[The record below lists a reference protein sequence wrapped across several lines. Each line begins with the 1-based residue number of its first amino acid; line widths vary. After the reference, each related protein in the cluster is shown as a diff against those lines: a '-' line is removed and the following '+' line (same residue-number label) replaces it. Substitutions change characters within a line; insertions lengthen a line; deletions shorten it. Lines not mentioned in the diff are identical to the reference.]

1 MYRPLGKVVPWL
13 LLSAALALSVT
24 ACGGD
29 DSASSSSSD
38 GASAKASTPEEILD
52 GKKVGIIYLA
62 LDDPFY
68 QAFQRG
74 AKAWAKEHNV
84 DLIEQDGRKD
94 PAAMA
99 SEVEQFVT
107 QQVDGIIFSPIDA
120 AAAVTPIK
128 SAQAAKIPIV
138 VNSIKQAEGA
148 EAPFA
153 GLNEGVNEVKL
164 GKETAQLFHKRFG
177 DDAKIKLMTEECPI
191 AEVSTIRADGFIKG
205 LKEVDPNIEI
215 IKRVDGGCVQDKS
228 VNAMEDALQNN
239 DAPSLLYGVNGIATV
254 GGLIA
259 LKAKNL
265 ADPDKM
271 IAVATDGAE
280 QEIVEGIKSTSP
292 LQIGVTIS
300 PVKLAGFNFE
310 VLGDVMLGKID
321 PLKNSDHL
329 MPSEILSYKDCARMQ
344 QWVKEDLLSSTDLGC

>member
-1 MYRPLGKVVPWL
+1 MNRPLGLGAAL
-13 LLSAALALSVT
+13 LLSAVLAFSVA
-24 ACGGD
+24 ACGD
-29 DSASSSSSD
+29 DEDAA
-38 GASAKASTPEEILD
+38 GGGGETTAAKPDTPEAALD

-74 AKAWAKEHNV
+74 AQGWAKEHNV
-84 DLIEQDGRKD
+84 ELIEQDGRKD
-94 PAAMA
+94 GAEMA
-99 SEVEQFVT
+99 NQVEQFVT

-153 GLNEGVNEVKL
+153 GLDEGVNEIEL
-164 GKETAQLFHKRFG
+164 GKETAALFKKKLG
-177 DDAKIKLMTEECPI
+177 DDAKVNLMTEECPV
-191 AEVSTIRADGFIKG
+191 AEVSTIRADAFIEG
-205 LKEVDPNIEI
+205 LKSVIPDINI
-215 IKRVDGGCVQDKS
+215 IKRVDGGCVQEDS

-239 DAPSLLYGVNGIATV
+239 DPPNLLYGVNGIATV

-259 LKAKNL
+259 LQAKDL
-265 ADPDKM
+265 ADPQKM
-271 IAVATDGAE
+271 IAVATNGAE
-280 QEIVEGIKSTSP
+280 QEIVEGSKPTSP
-292 LQIGVTIS
+292 LQIGVAIS
-300 PVKLAGFNFE
+300 PVKLAAFNFG

-329 MPSEILSYKDCARMQ
+329 MGSEILSYKDCAVMRD
-344 QWVKEDLLSSTDLGC
+344 WLKVDLLSKTTLDC

>member
-1 MYRPLGKVVPWL
+1 MNRPLARA
-13 LLSAALALSVT
+13 AALFLTAVLGLSIA
-24 ACGGD
+24 ACGDNGNA
-29 DSASSSSSD
+29 ASGGGD
-38 GASAKASTPEEILD
+38 GASAKADTPEAALD

-94 PAAMA
+94 GAEMA
-99 SEVEQFVT
+99 NQVEQFVT

-153 GLNEGVNEVKL
+153 GLDEGVNEVKL
-164 GKETAQLFHKRFG
+164 GKQTADLFHEKFG
-177 DDAKIKLMTEECPI
+177 ADAKIKLMTEECPV
-191 AEVSTIRADGFIKG
+191 AEVSTIRADAFIKG
-205 LKEVDPNIEI
+205 LKEVDPDLEI
-215 IKRVDGGCVQDKS
+215 IKRVDGGCVQEDS

-239 DAPSLLYGVNGIATV
+239 DPPNMLYGVNGIATV

-259 LKAKNL
+259 LQAKNL
-265 ADPDKM
+265 ADPEKM
-271 IAVATDGAE
+271 IAVATNGAE
-280 QEIVEGIKSTSP
+280 QEIVEGIKPTSP
-292 LQIGVTIS
+292 LQIGVAIS
-300 PVKLAGFNFE
+300 PVKLAAFNFG

-329 MPSEILSYKDCARMQ
+329 MGSQILSYKDCAVMQ
-344 QWVKEDLLSSTDLGC
+344 EWLKVDLLSKTGLGC

>member
-1 MYRPLGKVVPWL
+1 MNRPLGKVAAL
-13 LLSAALALSVT
+13 LLPAVLAASVA
-24 ACGGD
+24 ACGSD
-29 DSASSSSSD
+29 DKAANA
-38 GASAKASTPEEILD
+38 GNTSAKAKTPEEVLN
-52 GKKVGIIYLA
+52 GKTVGIIYLS

-74 AKAWAKEHNV
+74 AKQWAKEHNV
-84 DLIEQDGRKD
+84 KLIEQDGRKD
-94 PAAMA
+94 GATMA
-99 SEVEQFVT
+99 NEVEQFIT

-138 VNSIKQAEGA
+138 VNSIKQAKGA

-153 GLNEGVNEVKL
+153 GLDEGVNEEKL
-164 GKETAQLFHKRFG
+164 GKQTADLFHQKFG
-177 DDAKIKLMTEECPI
+177 ADTKIKLMTEECPV
-191 AEVSTIRADGFIKG
+191 AEVSTIRADAFIKG
-205 LKEVDPNIEI
+205 LKEVDPNIDI
-215 IKRVDGGCVQDKS
+215 IKRVDGGCVQEQS

-239 DAPSLLYGVNGIATV
+239 DPPNLLYGVNGIATV

-259 LKAKNL
+259 LKQKNL
-265 ADPDKM
+265 ADPAKM
-271 IAVATDGAE
+271 MAVATDGAE
-280 QEIVEGIKSTSP
+280 QEIVEGIKPTSP

-300 PVKLAGFNFE
+300 PVKLAGFNFD

-329 MPSEILSYKDCARMQ
+329 MGSQILSYKDCAVMQ
-344 QWVKEDLLSSTDLGC
+344 KWVKEDLLSQTKLSC